1 MEEAL
6 IARLLA
12 DAPVAAIAGT
22 RVYPGAR
29 PQGSALPAIVVNTIS
44 GAPVYDDQGEAGLF
58 SARVQ
63 VDAWAT
69 TYTAAKLLARAVKNC
84 LSGFVGDQ
92 GAIAFRNVLV
102 EVERDLR
109 ETGSNESQ
117 YEFRTGIDFI
127 VWFKEN

>member
-12 DAPVAAIAGT
+12 DAGVAAIAAT

-29 PQGSALPAIVVNTIS
+29 PQGSALPALVLNTIS

-63 VDAWAT
+63 IDSWAA

-84 LSGFVGDQ
+84 LSGFVGVQ

-102 EVERDLR
+102 DVERDLR
-109 ETGSNESQ
+109 ETGSNEAQ
-117 YEFRTGIDFI
+117 YEFRVSIDFI

>member
-12 DAPVAAIAGT
+12 DGGVAAIAAT

-29 PQGSALPAIVVNTIS
+29 PQGSALPALVLNLIS

-63 VDAWAT
+63 IDSWGA

-84 LSGFVGDQ
+84 LSGFVGTQ

-109 ETGSNESQ
+109 ETGSNEAQ
-117 YEFRTGIDFI
+117 YEFRTSIDFI
-127 VWFKEN
+127 VWFRES